1 MSIFMRFFKSLFPI
15 KNVFLILGL
24 IFCSSIHAQ
33 STQDTINA
41 ARYYSKGEEW
51 LADRKQDSALVYF
64 EKALTI
70 YKQSNTQQKV
80 ADCSGKISKAHKAN
94 YNFDQAMV
102 YAKKALAIRL
112 KIFGDHHPQVAY
124 SYNDIGHILK
134 EQDQYEEAME
144 YYQKALAIQR
154 DAFGD
159 KDHRVADCYHNIG
172 TVHHVLAQYEQA
184 MEQYKKALTIRIN
197 TFGNKHQK
205 IADSYID
212 IGTTYYHLGK
222 YNLALENYQSALAI
236 RTLVFGE
243 NSPEVA
249 FCYNHIGNIF
259 TRVDKF
265 DKALKNQEKA
275 LAIMIDAFGE
285 DHPNAALCYTSIGV
299 LYRYRGKHDK
309 ALSYFKKALAVRIKK
324 LGKEHAR
331 VSDSY
336 IDVSYA
342 YFKKGQYDRSL
353 VYAQKAL
360 AIRVKV
366 YPKKHSYLG
375 VCYSFN
381 GIVLK
386 FKGEYDKALS
396 YYKKTNNCFIYSLG
410 PNHSAVARTYNNIA
424 NVYKEKEEY
433 ELALSYYQK
442 ALKIRIKIQ
451 GEYHSDTSASYHDMG
466 DIYMFKQEYATA
478 LQYYQKALEIQK
490 RLFGESHYYICD
502 MYNTIANLY
511 TEQKEYE
518 KALEYLQKSI
528 VIRLRTDG
536 NHHPRTAKSYNQIA
550 ALYHQTKHYKKAIEY
565 YEKAIVANTNP
576 DVKSSDRDSLNPGDY
591 MDLNVLLTT
600 FYGKARVLQE
610 RFSVN
615 NNPSDLK
622 ESIVI
627 YQKAD
632 NLMQGIRES
641 LHTYQDKIA
650 FAKQTQKI
658 YTGAIETQLLY
669 HQIDQ
674 KQESL
679 HQAFNYAERSKANT
693 LKELLVESNAK
704 SFAGL
709 PKTVLDLE
717 QHLKSERSF
726 YISERIQERSK
737 QIVDTAT
744 ITAYENK
751 LFDLDRKQDSLTRV
765 IEKNYPKYYQLKHQN
780 KIVSVTDIQEKLTK
794 NTTLL
799 EFFVSDS
806 STYVFTISKKEI
818 KITTLH
824 TPELNKDIEALR
836 AAIVAKNTMSFKTI
850 SHALYDQ
857 LIVPV
862 KDQIKG
868 DQLIIIPDGSLWHLN
883 FDVLLTQNDLSY
895 DPKALSYL
903 LREYAIS
910 YASSANLL
918 FAPVKSDLQSKKR
931 QECLAFS
938 FSDGEIIDTNTMSLA
953 ALRATNY
960 DLPGTRKE
968 IKAISDIIDGQ
979 YYFGSQAIEA
989 NFKKNAGQYNILHLA
1004 LHGDVDNE
1012 HPENSKLLFTKGND
1026 SIEDSYLYS
1035 HELFAMDIPA
1045 ELTVLSACNTGSGKI
1060 VKGEGI
1066 MSLGNAFQYAGTKS
1080 LLLSSWE
1087 ISDQTTPEL
1096 MKYFY
1101 TNLKAGMHK
1110 AKALQ
1115 QAKIQYLNTAHINRT
1130 DPFYWGGFYLV
1141 GDSSPIPF
1149 KEYTILYWVIGLGVL
1164 MVFCVG
1170 VLWYQRKRKNTRQ

>member
-1 MSIFMRFFKSLFPI
+1 MSPLKFLFPVKI
-15 KNVFLILGL
+15 VFLILYL
-24 IFCSSIHAQ
+24 ISRGTIHAQ
-33 STQDTINA
+33 STQDTIIA

-51 LADRKQDSALVYF
+51 LVDRKQDSALVYF
-64 EKALTI
+64 EKALAI

-80 ADCSGKISKAHKAN
+80 ADCSDKISKSHKAN

-112 KIFGDHHPQVAY
+112 KIFGDNHPQVAY

-134 EQDQYEEAME
+134 QQDQYEEAME

-154 DAFGD
+154 DAFGN

-172 TVHHVLAQYEQA
+172 TVHHVLAQYDQA
-184 MEQYKKALTIRIN
+184 MKEYKKALTIRIN
-197 TFGNKHQK
+197 TFGSKHQK

-222 YNLALENYQSALAI
+222 YNLALDNYQNALEI
-236 RTLVFGE
+236 RTPIFGA

-249 FCYNHIGNIF
+249 FCYNHIGNILD
-259 TRVDKF
+259 RLDMYN
-265 DKALKNQEKA
+265 DALENQEKA
-275 LAIMIDAFGE
+275 LAIMTDAFGE
-285 DHPNAALCYTSIGV
+285 DHPNTALCYTSIGV
-299 LYRYRGKHDK
+299 IYLNEGQHDMALLYFNK
-309 ALSYFKKALAVRIKK
+309 ALTAEIKK

-331 VSDSY
+331 VSDLY
-336 IDVSYA
+336 IDIGYIH
-342 YFKKGQYDRSL
+342 FKKGRYDQLLKYS
-353 VYAQKAL
+353 QKAL
-360 AIRVKV
+360 AIRTKI
-366 YPKKHSYLG
+366 YPKRHSYLG
-375 VCYSFN
+375 TCYN
-381 GIVLK
+381 YLGLVYQI
-386 FKGEYDKALS
+386 KGEYDKAQL
-396 YYKKTNNCFIYSLG
+396 YYKKAVNCFIYSLG
-410 PNHSAVARTYNNIA
+410 KKHSAVARTYNNIA
-424 NVYKEKEEY
+424 NTYKAKEEY
-433 ELALSYYQK
+433 GLTLDYYQK
-442 ALKIRIKIQ
+442 ALTIRLNTQ
-451 GEYHSDTSASYHDMG
+451 GEYHSDTSYTYLDMG
-466 DIYMFKQEYATA
+466 DLYVLKKDYTTA
-478 LQYYQKALEIQK
+478 LRFYQKTLKVQK
-490 RLFGESHYYICD
+490 RLFRESRYYISD
-502 MYNTIANLY
+502 VLDKIANLY
-511 TEQKEYE
+511 MEQE
-518 KALEYLQKSI
+518 KYDRALEYLQKSI
-528 VIRLRTDG
+528 AIRLRTDG
-536 NHHPRTAKSYNQIA
+536 DHHPRTAKSYNQMGDV
-550 ALYHQTKHYKKAIEY
+550 YFQTKHYKKAIQY
-565 YEKAIVANTNP
+565 YEKAIIANTNP
-576 DVKSSDRDSLNPGDY
+576 NKKRSDVDDLNPEDF
-591 MDLNVLLTT
+591 MDLNTLLTT

-610 RFSVN
+610 RYTVD
-615 NNPSDLK
+615 NNPDDLK
-622 ESIVI
+622 ESIVV

-650 FAKQTQKI
+650 FAKQTQKV
-658 YTGAIETQLLY
+658 YAGAIETQLLY

-674 KQESL
+674 KKESL
-679 HQAFNYAERSKANT
+679 HQAFNYAEKSKANT
-693 LKELLVESNAK
+693 LKELLAESNAK

-709 PKTVLDLE
+709 PKTILDLE

-744 ITAYENK
+744 ITTYENK

-765 IEKNYPKYYQLKHQN
+765 IEKSYSKYYQLKHQN
-780 KIVSVTDIQEKLTK
+780 KIVSVANIQEKLNE

-806 STYVFTISKKEI
+806 STYAFTISKKEI
-818 KITTLH
+818 KVTTLL
-824 TPELNKDIEALR
+824 TPELNKNVEALR
-836 AAIVAKNTMSFKTI
+836 AAIVAKNTIVFKTI

-857 LIVPV
+857 LIAPV

-868 DQLIIIPDGSLWHLN
+868 DQLIIVPDGSLWHLN
-883 FDVLLTQNDLSY
+883 FDLLLTQNDLSY

-903 LREYAIS
+903 LKEYAIS

-918 FAPVKSDLQSKKR
+918 FAPFKSDLQSKKR

-938 FSDGEIIDTNTMSLA
+938 FSDGEIINANTMSLA

-979 YYFGSQAIEA
+979 YYFGSEAIEA

-1026 SIEDSYLYS
+1026 TIEDSYLYS
-1035 HELFAMDIPA
+1035 HELFAMNIPA

-1060 VKGEGI
+1060 AQGEGI
-1066 MSLGNAFQYAGTKS
+1066 MSLGNAFQYAGAKS

-1087 ISDQTTPEL
+1087 ISDQTTPKL

-1115 QAKIQYLNTAHINRT
+1115 QAKIQYLNMAHINRT

-1141 GDSSPIPF
+1141 GDSSPITF
-1149 KEYTILYWVIGLGVL
+1149 KEYRMLYWCIGLGVL
-1164 MVFCVG
+1164 ILLCVG
-1170 VLWYQRKRKNTRQ
+1170 VLWYQRKIKNARQ